1 MSKSKRVREYQKMQD
16 RDRSA
21 DIICKIEEWIEK
33 NPKKMCMLSI
43 DGMSASG
50 KSSLGKELNQKFG
63 GILIHM
69 DDFFLRPEQ
78 KSRERLLEIGGNV
91 DYERVWDEV
100 LRPIRDGEKQF
111 LYRRY
116 NCKTQC
122 IQKEE
127 RMDVKGLLCI
137 VEGSY
142 SAHPR
147 FGDLYDIR
155 ILLTVNDNVQKERI
169 LLRNGQEMQKRF
181 VQEWIPMENRYIEEF
196 DLKEKSHIIMDTS
209 GLWE

>member
-1 MSKSKRVREYQKMQD
+1 MQD
-16 RDRSA
+16 TNRSA
-21 DIICKIEEWIEK
+21 DIICKIKEWMEK
-33 NPKKMCMLSI
+33 NPKKICMLSI

-78 KSRERLLEIGGNV
+78 KSRERLLETGGNV

-100 LRPIRDGEKQF
+100 LCPIRDGEKQF

-116 NCKTQC
+116 NCKTQSV
-122 IQKEE
+122 QKEE
-127 RMDVKGLLCI
+127 RMEVRGPLCV

-142 SAHPR
+142 SAHPY
-147 FGDLYDIR
+147 FGALYDIR
-155 ILLTVNDNVQKERI
+155 VLLTVDENVQRKRI

-196 DLKEKSHIIMDTS
+196 GLKEKSHIIVDTS
-209 GLWE
+209 GFWE

>member
-1 MSKSKRVREYQKMQD
+1 MQD

>member
-1 MSKSKRVREYQKMQD
+1 
-16 RDRSA
+16 
-21 DIICKIEEWIEK
+21 
-33 NPKKMCMLSI
+33 
-43 DGMSASG
+43 
-50 KSSLGKELNQKFG
+50 
-63 GILIHM
+63 M